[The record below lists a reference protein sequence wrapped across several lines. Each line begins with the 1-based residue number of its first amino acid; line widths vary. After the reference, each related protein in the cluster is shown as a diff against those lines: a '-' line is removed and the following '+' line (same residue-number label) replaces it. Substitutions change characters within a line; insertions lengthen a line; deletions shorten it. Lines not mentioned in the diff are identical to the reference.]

1 MSNQNTEDTAIA
13 TERQVVAL
21 HLGKEIYG
29 IDIAII
35 HTVITPQIITSV
47 PKTPDFV
54 KGVMNLR
61 GRIVPVIDLRA
72 RFEMK
77 PLEPEKETSA
87 RIVIVDTEGI
97 TAGLIVDGVSEVI
110 KLQLDQIE
118 PPSALISC
126 KGAAFLTGIGRVPTK
141 GSEKEQLILLMDVAK
156 ALTANA
162 KDLDR
167 LKGLQQAA

>member
-1 MSNQNTEDTAIA
+1 MNTQPTEETAIA

-21 HLGKEIYG
+21 HLGNEVYG

-35 HTVITPQIITSV
+35 HTVITPQAITSV
-47 PKTPDFV
+47 PKTPNFI

-72 RFEMK
+72 RFEMQ
-77 PLEPEKETSA
+77 PLEAEKEESA

-118 PPSALISC
+118 PPSTLISC
-126 KGAAFLTGIGRVPTK
+126 KGSAFLTGIGRIPTK
-141 GSEKEQLILLMDVAK
+141 GGEKEQLILLMDVAK

-167 LKGLQQAA
+167 LKSLQKAA